1 MSFIQS
7 PFGLTVLMILG
18 LTMFG
23 APIGLSMIGASIFYL
38 FFVGQDIGIAAE
50 QLLQGI
56 YNSYTLLSVPL
67 FIIAAN
73 FMSLGAMSDKLMAFC
88 NALVGR
94 FRGGMGHVNVISSLI
109 FAGMSGSAVAD
120 TVGIGKLT
128 IEMMVK
134 DGRYTPSYAAAIT
147 AATAVI
153 GPIIPPSIPMVLFAL
168 VSDASIGYLFLAGV
182 IPGIL
187 MALVMS
193 IVNWRMA
200 IKHNFPVEAP
210 VPIRELPR
218 ITWESLPALMMPV
231 VLLGGIYGGVM
242 TPTEAAAVAASYAL
256 VISWVL
262 YRSVTLR
269 ATYASLISSARNTA
283 SVGILIAGALVFNY
297 VVTIENIPVDI
308 KLWLDGF
315 HLNMWQFLLMVN
327 LLLLVLGCLLDAS
340 TVLLVIVPILIPTAQ
355 ALGIDMVHFGVVVV
369 VNLMIGL
376 ITPPY
381 GLLLFVVANITRAPF
396 SAIVKDTMPFIYA
409 LIASLAIITAFPDCI
424 LWLPR
429 LLGYKG

>member
-94 FRGGMGHVNVISSLI
+94 FRGGMGHVNIISSLI

-242 TPTEAAAVAASYAL
+242 TPTKAAAVAASYAL

-355 ALGIDMVHFGVVVV
+355 ALGVDMVHFGVVVV

-381 GLLLFVVANITRAPF
+381 GLLLFIVANITRAPF

>member
-120 TVGIGKLT
+120 AVGIGKLT

-381 GLLLFVVANITRAPF
+381 GLLLFIVANITRAPF